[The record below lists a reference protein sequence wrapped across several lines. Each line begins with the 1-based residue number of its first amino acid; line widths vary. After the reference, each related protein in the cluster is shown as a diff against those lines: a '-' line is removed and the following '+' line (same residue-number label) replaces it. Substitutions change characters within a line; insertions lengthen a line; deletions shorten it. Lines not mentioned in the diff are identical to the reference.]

1 MKIKYAGLA
10 QLQAAFTNYK
20 MAEGRAKSAVSKAGA
35 KMQASAQRHAPVDTG
50 HLKRSI
56 TLDAGGLTATVTSEA
71 SYAGFQEFGTRFQPG
86 TPHIRP
92 AAEEAASDFKSEIIK
107 VIK

>member
-1 MKIKYAGLA
+1 MRIRYAGLRE
-10 QLQAAFTNYK
+10 LQAAFAEYK
-20 MAEGRAKSAVSKAGA
+20 RAEARAERAVMKAGA
-35 KMQASAQRHAPVDTG
+35 QVQASAMRHAPVDTG

-56 TLDAGGLTATVTSEA
+56 TLDAGGLTATVTSGA
-71 SYAGFQEFGTRFQPG
+71 DYAGFQEFGTRFQPG

-92 AAEEAASDFKSEIIK
+92 AVEEVSDKFRVDIEA